1 MLTHVHYFVIAGNES
16 FVEKIRIGIAE
27 VLTVSKV
34 EKDKFRFT
42 G

>member
-1 MLTHVHYFVIAGNES
+1 MTM
-16 FVEKIRIGIAE
+16 VEDLILAENADFIDKIRGGIVH